1 MHHNCIKRMVSRWNF
16 SSSSSSFSALWI
28 FSFSLNVKCWSTQ
41 KGGSKKHLKAP
52 LWWHDDDNLKVKHS
66 QKREI
71 PSSWKDA
78 RYFHLLFNSPA
89 MMMTIRDYLRALARR
104 AAKLRRGVSIKEIW
118 KEKKTRVRE
127 KRAEWIHHRHQ
138 HQQPSGSKSWA
149 VLKVAG
155 EEKRW
160 RGDPLMGE
168 KWKSLVI
175 IFCWYFIALFLLLC
189 VRIRA

>member
-16 SSSSSSFSALWI
+16 SSSSFSFSALWI

-89 MMMTIRDYLRALARR
+89 MMMTIRDYLRDWQEELQSWGVEFP
-104 AAKLRRGVSIKEIW
+104 LRKF
-118 KEKKTRVRE
+118 EKKKKHEWGKKEQSESTIGINISSRVAANLE
-127 KRAEWIHHRHQ
+127 Q
-138 HQQPSGSKSWA
+138 C
-149 VLKVAG
+149 
-155 EEKRW
+155 
-160 RGDPLMGE
+160 
-168 KWKSLVI
+168 WK
-175 IFCWYFIALFLLLC
+175 
-189 VRIRA
+189 